1 MTSSALSVVR
11 SKPILL
17 TTHEFGVDDAAMT
30 RHVDGVAPADRQQAV
45 KRVRPRRHI
54 RIGVDRRIT
63 GFLDE
68 ITTEDHEPL
77 ALIARHHHDEISVSV
92 GVPEVSDRH
101 PAIAQV
107 DDGVEDRVF
116 GWPKGGDRAID
127 LLGVGVVT

>member
-1 MTSSALSVVR
+1 
-11 SKPILL
+11 
-17 TTHEFGVDDAAMT
+17 MT

-54 RIGVDRRIT
+54 RIGVDRRVA

-68 ITTEDHEPL
+68 ITSEDHDPL

-101 PAIAQV
+101 PAVAQV
-107 DDGVEDRVF
+107 DDGVEGCVLGR
-116 GWPKGGDRAID
+116 PKGRDRAVD
-127 LLGVGVVT
+127 LVGVGTVT